1 MNICNRIVRDKYVNK
16 IFQFNCVKHT
26 FEMNSKEN
34 VSERVSI
41 KMAYLYLHFC
51 QFGFVLFLFF
61 CFLIYLIIHYLTHQ
75 TRVLARGFQQCCML
89 YLSDSEIMHRA
100 AGNLAPSGGM
110 QGYLIFFKQLEK

>member
-34 VSERVSI
+34 
-41 KMAYLYLHFC
+41 YLYFYFC